1 MNAIDIADSLVS
13 EFHADLLNFD
23 TALNAAAELRR
34 LSEIE
39 QKYLAIMALEPIGY
53 ISNCGIKALKDN
65 GNFYPVAIR
74 LKDSQ
79 GYQPVYTL
87 PKD

>member
-1 MNAIDIADSLVS
+1 MNAIDIADSLVR

-23 TALNAAAELRR
+23 TALNAAVELHR
-34 LSEIE
+34 LAAIE
-39 QKYLAIMALEPIGY
+39 QKYMAIMAQKPIGY
-53 ISNCGIKALKDN
+53 ISNYGIKALKDN

-87 PKD
+87 PKY